1 MPDIIFIVF
10 SLTVVYLWNK
20 FVVKNF
26 IHQLIKINGGF
37 DKKDHKSGLIEFMV
51 KNEKSIYYA
60 LASFYW
66 IGAIIGLIMILF

>member
-10 SLTVVYLWNK
+10 SLIVVYLWNK
-20 FVVKNF
+20 FIVKNF
-26 IHQLIKINGGF
+26 IHHVIKINGGF
-37 DKKDHKSGLIEFMV
+37 DKKDNKSGPLKFMV